1 MVTPGTITGVAPIA
15 YTRWVTAVYGVSF
28 PKREVTGLKFDPRD
42 EGKKAT
48 YFKMIECIVPR
59 PIAWVSSMSG
69 EGTLNLA
76 PFSFFTGV
84 TSTPPTL
91 LFCAGNKRG
100 GVPKD
105 TPANIAETGE
115 FVVNIV
121 PMDITQSMVQTSAP
135 YDASVDEFEAV
146 GLTTL
151 PSERISVPRVA
162 ESPIAFEC
170 RLHSIQEI
178 EEAGRITSRIVIGY
192 IELIH
197 IADGILD
204 GDGRVDVAR
213 LNPVSRLGGQLYAP
227 VGNPFEVPRPTL
239 SRD

>member
-1 MVTPGTITGVAPIA
+1 MHCPAADCLGQ
-15 YTRWVTAVYGVSF
+15 
-28 PKREVTGLKFDPRD
+28 FDVRR
-42 EGKKAT
+42 GA
-48 YFKMIECIVPR
+48 
-59 PIAWVSSMSG
+59 
-69 EGTLNLA
+69 LNLA

-100 GVPKD
+100 GIPKD
-105 TPANIAETGE
+105 TPSNIAETGE

-121 PMDITQSMVQTSAP
+121 PMETTQAMVQTSAP
-135 YDASVDEFEAV
+135 YDANVDEFAAV
-146 GLTTL
+146 GLTAI

-170 RLHSIQEI
+170 SLHSIQEI
-178 EEAGRITSRIVIGY
+178 EAEGRVTSRIVIGY

-197 IADGILD
+197 IADEILD
-204 GDGRVDVAR
+204 ANGRIDIGR

-227 VGNPFEVPRPTL
+227 VGESFEIPRPTL
-239 SRD
+239 TSD